1 MTELARPCGG
11 RDPGHR
17 WNCRCC
23 LRSDIETF
31 GCPHAQALPRRIR
44 PHRPTTLSA
53 SAREPVVVKVKATAD
68 KDQSRI
74 VSDPSLKAQKF
85 SDFIASEMP

>member
-1 MTELARPCGG
+1 MLK
-11 RDPGHR
+11 
-17 WNCRCC
+17 
-23 LRSDIETF
+23 RSLVAFAVI
-31 GCPHAQALPRRIR
+31 AA
-44 PHRPTTLSA
+44 TTLATTMAA
-53 SAREPVVVKVKATAD
+53 SAREPVVIKTKATTE